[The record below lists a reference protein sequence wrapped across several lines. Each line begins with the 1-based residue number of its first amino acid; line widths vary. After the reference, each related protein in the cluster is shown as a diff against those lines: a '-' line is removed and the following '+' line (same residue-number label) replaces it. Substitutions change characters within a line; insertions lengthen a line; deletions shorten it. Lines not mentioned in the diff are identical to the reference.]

1 MSSKL
6 ARQFVAF
13 VALACWTS
21 TSEAQNVLR
30 EGFDSP
36 ETTWRDAGRDASQ
49 YRIAV
54 HQRTGVGARSGAGCE
69 FLQINASGGAARIGL
84 DVGEGRIIPELKV
97 GLWVRSDRP
106 GLQLLGRIVLPRTI
120 DPQTKKPVARYVAG
134 TSYTQPDRWQEL
146 RLDDLPRLV
155 QQQARVLWNELGQ
168 EIDAREAYL
177 DRIALDFGA
186 GRGQTRLW
194 IDDLEVSGLVARGA
208 GNDETAGGDGVR
220 PAKFDAPEPRRGR
233 PKAELSSSI
242 LLTGG
247 RPMFPRLIEYRGE
260 SLDMLKDLGFNGIVL
275 HETPAALV
283 LEEAE
288 RLGLWIVCPPPRPSG
303 LDDPQAP
310 QGALAPFDARY
321 DPVLA
326 WHLGSGLTQREL
338 ELTERWAAEV
348 QRADGA
354 APRPLVCDAESALKP
369 YSRIPSMILL
379 THRYPLGSSFEL
391 ADYGVWLRQRP
402 LLALPGT
409 AFWTTIQTEFAPQMI
424 EQVALLSEGRARTP
438 SVQCEQMQLLVQSA
452 LAAGARGLIFASRS
466 PLDASDGESRERA
479 QALELINR
487 ELALIDA
494 WAAAGTLRANL
505 KGIDSTE
512 ANPGVGAAVLQTDQ
526 TRVLI
531 PMWLGTGGQYV
542 PGQSAG
548 NNITFVVP
556 GAPESHKALEIT
568 PGGLRPVVKLV
579 RKPGGMHVQLEEFS
593 VAAMVVMTDEVAIGR
608 LSRESLAAGPETAR
622 LARDLA
628 AHQFNLVAAVDAEL
642 TRQGRKGD
650 DAALWLGESRRSLGE
665 ADRSLANRDYRT
677 VAVSAQ
683 RALRPLRLLERDHWE
698 RAVKSLGRPSAS
710 PLTANFASLPAHWR
724 FLAELDS
731 AERSRNMLAEG
742 SMENVRRMHQA
753 GWRLHVTHAL
763 VTEESLDGGKP
774 PVLASGELVGRSK
787 FGPEPYAGDYCFH
800 LRAVATNVESPPELI
815 ETPPLWLTSPA
826 VALQA
831 GQWVRIH
838 GWICVPGPVMGSLDG
853 VLIFDSLGGEPLAE
867 RIGATGGWKEFT
879 LYRAAPASGP
889 MTLTIAL
896 SGLGE
901 AWLDN
906 LSVEVLQR
914 RSSRDSGSRRSAGRP
929 IRRDSKSMHQQSD
942 WSGSPR

>member
-1 MSSKL
+1 MQSRL
-6 ARQFVAF
+6 ARQFVAL
-13 VALACWTS
+13 VVLACWTS
-21 TSEAQNVLR
+21 RAEAQNVLR

-36 ETTWRDAGRDASQ
+36 ETSWRDAGRDASR

-54 HQRTGVGARSGAGCE
+54 HQRSGVGARSGAGCE
-69 FLQINASGGAARIGL
+69 FLQINASGGAAARVAL

-97 GLWVRSDRP
+97 GLWVRCDRP
-106 GLQLLGRIVLPRTI
+106 GVQLLGRIVLPRTI
-120 DPQTKKPVARYVAG
+120 DPRTKKPVARYVAG
-134 TSYTQPDRWQEL
+134 TSYAQPDRWQEL
-146 RLDDLPRLV
+146 RLDNLPRLV
-155 QQQARVLWNELGQ
+155 QQQARVLWGELGQ
-168 EIDAREAYL
+168 EVDVREAYL
-177 DRIALDFGA
+177 DRLALDLGD

-194 IDDLEVSGLVARGA
+194 IDDLEITGLIARVAGSGEAPGA
-208 GNDETAGGDGVR
+208 DRVL
-220 PAKFDAPEPRRGR
+220 PAKFDAPEPHRGR
-233 PKAELSSSI
+233 AKAELSSSI
-242 LLTGG
+242 LLAAG
-247 RPMFPRLIEYRGE
+247 RPLFPRLIEYRGE
-260 SLDMLKDLGFNGIVL
+260 SLDLLKDLGFNGIVL
-275 HETPAALV
+275 HETPTALV

-288 RLGLWIVCPPPRPSG
+288 RVGLWVVCPPPCPSG

-326 WHLGSGLTQREL
+326 WHLGSGLTQHEL
-338 ELTERWAAEV
+338 ERTERWAAEV

-391 ADYGVWLRQRP
+391 ADYGAWLRQRP

-409 AFWTTIQTEFAPQMI
+409 AFWTTIQTEFAPQLI
-424 EQVALLSEGRARTP
+424 EQVALLGEGRARMP
-438 SVQCEQMQLLVQSA
+438 SVQCEQIQLLVQSA
-452 LAAGARGLIFASRS
+452 LAAGARGLIFASRTA
-466 PLDASDGESRERA
+466 LDETDVESRERA
-479 QALELINR
+479 RALELINR

-505 KGIDSTE
+505 KGIDSLE

-531 PMWLGTGGQYV
+531 PMWLGSGGQYV

-608 LSRESLAAGPETAR
+608 LSRESLASGPETAR

-628 AHQFNLVAAVDAEL
+628 AHQFNLAAAVDAEL
-642 TRQGRKGD
+642 TRQGRKSD
-650 DAALWLGESRRSLGE
+650 DAAQWLGESRRSLAE
-665 ADRSLANRDYRT
+665 ADRSLTNRDYRNA
-677 VAVSAQ
+677 AVSAQ
-683 RALRPLRLLERDHWE
+683 RAMRPLRLLERDHWE
-698 RAVKSLGRPSAS
+698 RAVKALGRPSAS
-710 PLTANFASLPAHWR
+710 PLTANFATLPAHWR

-731 AERSRNMLAEG
+731 AERSRNVLAEG
-742 SMENVRRMHQA
+742 NMENVDRMQQA

-763 VTEESLDGGKP
+763 VAEESLDGGKP
-774 PVLASGELVGRSK
+774 PVLASGELVGGTK
-787 FGPEPYAGDYCFH
+787 FGPEPYAGDYSFH
-800 LRAVATNVESPPELI
+800 LRAAANDSESPPEWI
-815 ETPPLWLTSPA
+815 ETPPLWLTSPP

-838 GWICVPGPVMGSLDG
+838 GWINVPGPVMASLDG
-853 VLIFDSLGGEPLAE
+853 VLVFDSLGGEPLAE

-879 LYRAAPASGP
+879 LYRAAPAAGP

-896 SGLGE
+896 TGLGE

-914 RSSRDSGSRRSAGRP
+914 RPIGAAAARRSAGRP
-929 IRRDSKSMHQQSD
+929 VRNAAPMANR
-942 WSGSPR
+942 P